1 MEQNDNKKNS
11 VLTVVDI
18 AKLFRGKLKLL
29 ICLAL
34 AAFILGGAL
43 GVGMSFLDRSYT
55 TDITFYLEPGDK
67 SQALLPLLQS
77 ESFAEKLLLEENGLP
92 KKEDCNAQD
101 YANALAAIEEYNA
114 AREQRKQLRRE
125 LDLIPYSV
133 TPIETKYNS
142 LKTSYT
148 EIYELLNT
156 YKLAPSDE
164 VAKDETHAE
173 KIAEYEAALAIA
185 KAELDAYKAEVYD
198 PAIANKYAT
207 EEEYAKTKRLLIDAR
222 DKAEEACEKVLSV
235 WREDIEVQR
244 LVAIITE
251 SISFKYT
258 KIVDSSDVKDTV
270 ENQNCSFL
278 VISVDID
285 DPELANTLIDKIKS
299 VTPYFAETNVERLSD
314 ISEAKC
320 SLISPFASINDYH
333 ISHIV
338 KDAAKY
344 AIISAVAAVAVACIV
359 IVVVGILPEELRSE
373 KKQKSAH
380 N

>member
-1 MEQNDNKKNS
+1 MDQNNNNQNS

-18 AKLFRGKLKLL
+18 AKLFRGKLKLF

-43 GVGMSFLDRSYT
+43 GVGMSFLDRSYQ

-77 ESFAEKLLLEENGLP
+77 ETFAEKLLLEENGLP
-92 KKEDCNAQD
+92 KKEECNAQD
-101 YANALAAIEEYNA
+101 YENALAAIEEYNA
-114 AREQRKQLRRE
+114 ARELRKQLRRE
-125 LDLIPYSV
+125 LDLLPYSV

-142 LKTSYT
+142 LKTTYT
-148 EIYELLNT
+148 EIYDLLNT

-164 VAKDETHAE
+164 VAKDEAHAE

-185 KAELDAYKAEVYD
+185 KAELDAYKSETYD
-198 PAIANKYAT
+198 PAIANKQAT
-207 EEEYAKTKRLLIDAR
+207 EEEYAKTKRLLIDTR
-222 DKAEEACEKVLSV
+222 DKAEDACEKVLSK
-235 WREDIEVQR
+235 WREDREIQR
-244 LVAIITE
+244 LISVITE

-258 KIVDSSDVKDTV
+258 KIVDSADAKDTV

-314 ISEAKC
+314 ISEARC
-320 SLISPFASINDYH
+320 TLISPFAGINDYRASDV
-333 ISHIV
+333 I
-338 KDAAKY
+338 KDAVKY
-344 AIISAVAAVAVACIV
+344 AIVSAVAAVAVACIV
-359 IVVVGILPEELRSE
+359 VVVVGILPEELRSE
-373 KKQKSAH
+373 KKQKKHS
-380 N
+380 